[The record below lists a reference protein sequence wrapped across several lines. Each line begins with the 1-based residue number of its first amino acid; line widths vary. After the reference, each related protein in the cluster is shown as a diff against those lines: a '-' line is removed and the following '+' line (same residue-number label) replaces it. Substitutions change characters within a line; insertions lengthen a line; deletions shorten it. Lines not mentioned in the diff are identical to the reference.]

1 MTKFATIFRDFEKIH
16 LTKDVGMIPMA
27 MTKITGQK
35 SSLFYWCRKN
45 NIDVEPFRDLVELRP
60 ISAYGR
66 LHFIFKVLMVI
77 IKENFTI
84 VNLYHLKNETLL
96 MSLILR
102 LLSIDVYLKLDM
114 DTTGVEHLKNKLNG
128 VIYRAV
134 IPYIVKKISFISV
147 ESLPILNELKKLNC
161 GFARA
166 KIITNAILTETV
178 LAPRTDFSHRDN
190 IILISGRIGVHQKN
204 HELIL
209 SSLEHI
215 NDLMNWEIVFAGPV
229 EDDFLRLIEKS
240 KIASIVKNR
249 IKFVGELNRKEI
261 FELYAKTKVFLLPS
275 RREGFSL
282 ALLEAAF
289 MGCYI
294 VATDVGGV
302 REVTKDGYFGCI
314 FPQEGVLELSNV
326 IAAIVNNELDIASN
340 YSGRVSYIEDTF
352 NIERNLRKINLDKT
366 NGCPI

>member
-1 MTKFATIFRDFEKIH
+1 
-16 LTKDVGMIPMA
+16 MA
-27 MTKITGQK
+27 
-35 SSLFYWCRKN
+35 R
-45 NIDVEPFRDLVELRP
+45 
-60 ISAYGR
+60 GR

-77 IKENFTI
+77 IRERFTV

-96 MSLILR
+96 IALALS

-114 DTTGVEHLKNKLNG
+114 DTTGIDHLRKKLDNS
-128 VIYRAV
+128 IYRA
-134 IPYIVKKISFISV
+134 ILSYIVKKTHFISV
-147 ESLPILNELKKLNC
+147 ESRSILNELKNLNSGFSHTKL
-161 GFARA
+161 
-166 KIITNAILTETV
+166 ITNAILTETV
-178 LAPRTDFSHRDN
+178 LAPRAGFCYREN

-215 NDLMNWEIVFAGPV
+215 DDLKDWGIVFAGPV
-229 EDDFLRLIEKS
+229 EDDFRGRVEKS
-240 KIASIVKNR
+240 KISSIVKNR

-282 ALLEAAF
+282 ALLEAAY

-302 REVTKDGYFGCI
+302 REVTKDGDFGCI
-314 FPQEGVLELSNV
+314 FPQGDSCELSN
-326 IAAIVNNELDIASN
+326 IIKTIINGELDIATS
-340 YSGRVSYIEDTF
+340 YDRRVSYIEVTF
-352 NIERNLRKINLDKT
+352 DIERNLRSINWNKM
-366 NGCPI
+366 NGRSI